1 MNDVFDWSAYFACF
15 TCSAIWNSLI
25 CISSFAYVDFPES
38 TPAVED
44 LKFCLE
50 RTNQRQQLLTSL
62 KSAFE
67 TRLLH
72 PGQHQVSG
80 KKKKDAL
87 SLKKKMVNLKILFS
101 IAGVHTSDI
110 ITVYISAIKALRE
123 LDPSMVI
130 LQVACQPIRKYLR
143 LGKTLYLYHTV
154 NTNTFFFILWALF
167 IYLGHTF
174 ENIP

>member
-1 MNDVFDWSAYFACF
+1 MPTLHVLYAPLFEPVKCLAC
-15 TCSAIWNSLI
+15 
-25 CISSFAYVDFPES
+25 VDFPES

-72 PGQHQVSG
+72 PGTEEITEDETNDS
-80 KKKKDAL
+80 L
-87 SLKKKMVNLKILFS
+87 SLNMAYLKIFLS
-101 IAGVHTSDI
+101 ITGVHTSDI

-143 LGKTLYLYHTV
+143 WVFYLICKQKQTH
-154 NTNTFFFILWALF
+154 ILKFHLF
-167 IYLGHTF
+167 I
-174 ENIP
+174 